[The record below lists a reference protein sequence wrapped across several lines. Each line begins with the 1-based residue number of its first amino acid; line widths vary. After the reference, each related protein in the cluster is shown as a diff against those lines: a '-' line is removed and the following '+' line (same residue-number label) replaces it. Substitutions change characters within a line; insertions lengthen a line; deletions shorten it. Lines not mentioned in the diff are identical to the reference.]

1 MIENSPIRQ
10 ELAQVARAGLG
21 THVRR
26 FLVPALSLC
35 ALAVHHTT
43 AHAQDRAAGLTL
55 TEARALARRVNP
67 SLVAARAAVDAT
79 LGREKQAGAFPDPVL
94 SYRHEQTSAR
104 GATNAQ
110 DVALIEQRF
119 EIAGQASR
127 RVLSAQLRRQAA
139 EADLVAAGTALDLEV
154 AHAFASAL
162 AADRRVAV
170 ADAAADQFEE
180 ATRKMAERLSAGDV
194 SGYALR
200 RVRLEAARYAA
211 LAAEAHVHARAER
224 LRLATLIGIPPDALV
239 PVDRTAD
246 LAVVLDA
253 PADSIEAMAMRHHAG
268 LRAARLRADAGRAD
282 ARLARRER
290 VPGLVASA
298 GFKNERVLD
307 GTRALSGFVA
317 GLSIALPLWDRRTG
331 SISAADA
338 EATRLAAQAEAVRL
352 RIGRDA
358 LTAREALRQT
368 EARVAALDAQLGD
381 EAQAALRAAEAAFA
395 EGEITLVDWL
405 DAVRAYQEAE
415 AAYALVV
422 AESVMQRADLER
434 LLGVTLIR

>member
-1 MIENSPIRQ
+1 
-10 ELAQVARAGLG
+10 
-21 THVRR
+21 
-26 FLVPALSLC
+26 
-35 ALAVHHTT
+35 
-43 AHAQDRAAGLTL
+43 
-55 TEARALARRVNP
+55 
-67 SLVAARAAVDAT
+67 
-79 LGREKQAGAFPDPVL
+79 
-94 SYRHEQTSAR
+94 
-104 GATNAQ
+104 
-110 DVALIEQRF
+110 
-119 EIAGQASR
+119 
-127 RVLSAQLRRQAA
+127 
-139 EADLVAAGTALDLEV
+139 
-154 AHAFASAL
+154 
-162 AADRRVAV
+162 
-170 ADAAADQFEE
+170 
-180 ATRKMAERLSAGDV
+180 
-194 SGYALR
+194 
-200 RVRLEAARYAA
+200 
-211 LAAEAHVHARAER
+211 
-224 LRLATLIGIPPDALV
+224 V